1 MEKYLNDDILSN
13 VPKDDLREEVSDL
26 KVNTEVH
33 ETSDNLD
40 YAIMDYGDGKKICFY
55 LDEMNKLRA
64 YIPYNKDYTRDIEES
79 IIVRG

>member
-1 MEKYLNDDILSN
+1 MNYGND
-13 VPKDDLREEVSDL
+13 
-26 KVNTEVH
+26 
-33 ETSDNLD
+33 
-40 YAIMDYGDGKKICFY
+40 KKICFY